1 MTTVT
6 VPSTFENE
14 IKALI
19 KAGYYSNA
27 GEFIKD
33 AIRSL
38 FEFKPELK
46 VSLAVELYRSGDVSI
61 GRGAE
66 IAGMNIIQF
75 KEVLFNRGIVR
86 EIGSESADE
95 LEERTLKLKKITKR
109 S

>member
-46 VSLAVELYRSGDVSI
+46 VNLAVELYRSGEVSV

-75 KEVLFNRGIVR
+75 KEVLFNRGVVR
-86 EIGSESADE
+86 EIGSGSADE

>member
-1 MTTVT
+1 MTTIT
-6 VPSTFENE
+6 VPATFENE

-46 VSLAVELYRSGDVSI
+46 VSLAVELYRSGEVSV

-75 KEVLFNRGIVR
+75 KEVLFNRGVVR
-86 EIGSESADE
+86 EIGSESAEE